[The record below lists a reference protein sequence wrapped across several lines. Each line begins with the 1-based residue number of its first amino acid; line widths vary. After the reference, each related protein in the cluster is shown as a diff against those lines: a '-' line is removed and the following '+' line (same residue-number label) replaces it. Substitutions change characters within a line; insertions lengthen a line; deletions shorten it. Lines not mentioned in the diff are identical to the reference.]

1 MDKEM
6 QNLTVLILAAGRG
19 ERWARASNKVLV
31 YVRGE
36 PLVARTVRLAKSIFG
51 VEPVVVAVEKD
62 VVAAAGPGNYI
73 IPEASRWTVETLFS
87 TYSLWR
93 GRTIVLLGDTYYT
106 KKTLRLIKHTDLPVC
121 YFGRLLEIYAMS
133 FNDPVAVLR
142 LLRDAI
148 RHAEQNSFPENRP
161 GRLWHTWY
169 RLHGYS
175 MDTHTIPTSGDSSF
189 ICLLDNDITM
199 DIDTPKDYEELLAKI

>member
-1 MDKEM
+1 MH
-6 QNLTVLILAAGRG
+6 NLTVLILAAGRG
-19 ERWARASNKVLV
+19 ERWAQASNKVLV

-36 PLVARTVRLAKSIFG
+36 PLIIRTQRLAKSIFG
-51 VEPVVVAVEKD
+51 VDPIVVATEKD
-62 VVAAAGPGNYI
+62 VVAAVYPVKLCY
-73 IPEASRWTVETLFS
+73 PEASRWTVETLFS
-87 TYSLWR
+87 THRLWR

-106 KKTLRLIKHTDLPVC
+106 EKTLRLIKHTDLPVC

-148 RHAEQNSFPENRP
+148 KHAEQNSFPENRP

-169 RLHGYS
+169 RLHGHP
-175 MDTHTIPTSGDSSF
+175 MDTHTIPPAGDGSF
-189 ICLLDNDITM
+189 IRLLDNDITM
-199 DIDTPKDYEELLAKI
+199 DIDTPKDYGELLDKIR